1 MPRKGTR
8 TPQGAENIPT
18 PAEYNSFIS
27 QIELHSIWLSSA
39 QIENR
44 HGHEKPERATV
55 QVKSKAS
62 WEPDVSGFKVFHT
75 YNIVI
80 TKDTEAAAEV
90 KVIFGLL
97 FNSDQAM
104 TDDIFRVFQDVN
116 LPVNTWPYLRSFL
129 ADMLGRMG
137 WIPFTLPTFKYGIK
151 SGDSAPVAR
160 SSRTRRRVARSTDDR
175 GTESSQ

>member
-18 PAEYNSFIS
+18 HAEYNNFIS

-39 QIENR
+39 RIENR

-62 WEPDVSGFKVFHT
+62 WEPVVGGFKVLHT
-75 YNIVI
+75 YNVVI

-90 KVIFGLL
+90 KVTFGLL

-104 TDDIFRVFQDVN
+104 TDDIFRIFRDVN

-129 ADMLGRMG
+129 ADVLGRMG
-137 WIPFTLPTFKYGIK
+137 WAPFTLPTFKYGVTNGG
-151 SGDSAPVAR
+151 SSSSR
-160 SSRTRRRVARSTDDR
+160 SSRARHRVARPTSDV
-175 GTESSQ
+175 GTGSGP